1 MPQQGVGREHEMV
14 RGLAS
19 VNAKSYGVK
28 NLVKKK
34 ICRGSVAALLAIGFF
49 KGERC
54 WGPL

>member
-14 RGLAS
+14 MGLAS